1 MVKWLS
7 NWWKEFTK
15 SPEIKYL
22 EKATDHYDLEL
33 RMKKLNYQGYF
44 KNQRGNKLTTM
55 TIKAYYCSFCEA
67 VSNFF
72 TGMMHGIIKM
82 GESAGRARAA
92 RELTRMG
99 MHKEAKAL
107 MTGKDIN

>member
-44 KNQRGNKLTTM
+44 KN
-55 TIKAYYCSFCEA
+55 
-67 VSNFF
+67 
-72 TGMMHGIIKM
+72 
-82 GESAGRARAA
+82 
-92 RELTRMG
+92 
-99 MHKEAKAL
+99 
-107 MTGKDIN
+107 